1 MPTRLR
7 VRSQVLMWGLVGAA
21 ASRAAV
27 RDAELVVQDYYGQAS
42 DLGQSLENV
51 ADSDSSDRKQIVKHY
66 NETKQTYLLGP
77 LSLSYQQS
85 SAAVREF
92 STKVEKAGDSLA
104 DAFGNSPSVRTAL
117 ESCWDRTKM
126 SELKSASKKYDS
138 SLNAAVSGLAAP
150 YSSSRS
156 FGSRYGWSTEARAD
170 FSSSLDII
178 DQDWAANAKKCCKQG
193 AEVAVEKADAAQK
206 DATATKYQAACKQ
219 YEKDISDAWA
229 VAQPEMQIEPPGIV
243 PDPIKSNPNMDP
255 PRLAATMRSR
265 SGALRQSRARHDAG
279 AEENEFA
286 QAEADCRKR
295 MQKKQNGALSI
306 LGSVASTAAQT
317 AMCVGLPLWATQRLQ
332 LPTQQMILGLAT
344 LPIPGVANCNPAEL
358 APYSMARDPSKLD
371 STYGITA
378 MLMPLQRLKQLP
390 MQTAGFWMRQNP
402 DGSFATSFGPIGAA
416 SVASTTGANALAL
429 ASATGAAGTSGR
441 TVTTS
446 SRRVA
451 ASRGL
456 TNARSGRALA
466 STGETRGLTDG
477 AALSRSARTLA
488 SDISRG
494 QAPFKNASRLRSDAS
509 TAHRALATMVA
520 NNAKQSPQQRRRG
533 LASEAATVRTA
544 VRKLSS
550 TRVSRTT
557 NGGTLASLRGRTRKT
572 GGAPQ
577 TPLGG
582 TTYEDMKKNAEKSRQ
597 ILINKVKVIA
607 DNVQG
612 IVDKAEQTRQE
623 IFGLINQA
631 EVMTANLYREII
643 PLPPYQQAERVYQNR
658 VAVAEIQKQIAPL
671 KVAFDAYQ
679 GAILEQKAAL
689 MTLGQFVGPGVSMP
703 GLPSNLAS
711 AMQPL
716 STTGT
721 STGSSGSSGDR
732 SVTVSPKSAEEIPAP
747 AGFPVRTTSLEE
759 PTVLDW
765 LNPIKS
771 AWASTKKTKLWSN
784 DEEWAFEWDR
794 LMKDWDGYLEGKQKE
809 ERKLASELAQL
820 VDNREKSITWE
831 TMRDSDTDYVSTL
844 NLFSKTLEE
853 ETTDLITATDLKGP
867 EQLNLDGNTIQ
878 QLRQA
883 REEAR
888 GAREALIKLAIQY
901 KEARPESDEEN
912 PEAWWSVVPG
922 LLVE

>member
-1 MPTRLR
+1 MLTRLR
-7 VRSQVLMWGLVGAA
+7 VRSQVLLWGCVSAA
-21 ASRAAV
+21 ASHAAP
-27 RDAELVVQDYYGQAS
+27 RDAEIAIQDYYDQAS
-42 DLGQSLENV
+42 GLGQSLESV
-51 ADSDSSDRKQIVKHY
+51 SDADSSDRKQVVNHY
-66 NETKQTYLLGP
+66 NDTKQSYLLGP
-77 LSLSYQQS
+77 LSMSYQKS
-85 SAAVREF
+85 SGALREF
-92 STKVEKAGDSLA
+92 SIKVDKSGTTLA
-104 DAFGNSPSVRTAL
+104 DAFGNSTSVQTVL
-117 ESCWDRTKM
+117 EGCWDRTKM
-126 SELKSASKKYDS
+126 SELKAASRKYEASLS
-138 SLNAAVSGLAAP
+138 SAVSGLAAP
-150 YSSSRS
+150 YSSSR
-156 FGSRYGWSTEARAD
+156 FGAKYSWSSTSRDD
-170 FSSSLDII
+170 FSSSLDVI
-178 DQDWAANAKKCCKQG
+178 DQDWGANAKKCCRQG
-193 AEVAVEKADAAQK
+193 LEAAVEKAEASQK
-206 DATATKYQAACKQ
+206 DALATKYQAACKQ
-219 YEKDISDAWA
+219 YEKDVTEAWA
-229 VAQPEMQIEPPGIV
+229 KAQPELQIDPPEMV
-243 PDPIKSNPNMDP
+243 PDPIKSNPRMEAP
-255 PRLAATMRSR
+255 QLAAAIRSR

-279 AEENEFA
+279 AEEDQFA
-286 QAEADCRKR
+286 QAEADCRQR

-306 LGSVASTAAQT
+306 LGTVASTASQL
-317 AMCVGLPLWATQRLQ
+317 AMCVGLPTLATQRWKLSNQQLMLQ
-332 LPTQQMILGLAT
+332 LAT

-358 APYSMARDPSKLD
+358 AAYSSVRDPSKLD

-378 MLMPLQRLKQLP
+378 SLMPLQRLKQLP
-390 MQTAGFWMRQNP
+390 MQTAGFWMRQRA
-402 DGSFATSFGPIGAA
+402 DGGFDTSYGPIGVA
-416 SVASTTGANALAL
+416 SVAAGTAAAGSTLAL
-429 ASATGAAGTSGR
+429 ASAASGTSGR

-466 STGETRGLTDG
+466 STGNTRGVDEG

-509 TAHRALATMVA
+509 TTHRALATMVT

-544 VRKLSS
+544 ARKLSS

-557 NGGTLASLRGRTRKT
+557 NSSTLASLRGRTRKT

-643 PLPPYQQAERVYQNR
+643 ELPPYQQAERVYQNR

-671 KVAFDAYQ
+671 KIAYDAYQ

-703 GLPSNLAS
+703 GLPSNIAS
-711 AMQPL
+711 ALQPL
-716 STTGT
+716 PTGTGT
-721 STGSSGSSGDR
+721 SSTGSSSGDR
-732 SVTVSPKSAEEIPAP
+732 SVTVTPKSADEIPAP

-759 PTVLDW
+759 PSLLDW

-771 AWASTKKTKLWSN
+771 AWAATKKTKLWSN
-784 DEEWAFEWDR
+784 DEEWALEWDR
-794 LMKDWDGYLEGKQKE
+794 LMKDWEGYLEGKKKE

-820 VDNREKSITWE
+820 VDTREKSITWE
-831 TMRDSDTDYVSTL
+831 TMRDSDTDYISTL
-844 NLFSKTLEE
+844 NLYSKTLEE
-853 ETTDLITATDLKGP
+853 ETGDLITATDLKGP

-888 GAREALIKLAIQY
+888 GAREALMKLAIQY
-901 KEARPESDEEN
+901 KEARPESDEDN